1 MVPENGIFA
10 FAGRRSARLGREAG
24 PLAESADGRSG
35 HRPGRL
41 ADPFVLSAID
51 ASAATHPATVRMR
64 TFKRRDYDTVAPL
77 CGQIASLSA
86 GVPQMELLGGLMQ
99 MVEWKA
105 FAIKVVLA
113 CCAVVGLTALFVGTE
128 ARVPNGLALNNAE
141 NATDAGQQTPRVVVE
156 AR

>member
-1 MVPENGIFA
+1 
-10 FAGRRSARLGREAG
+10 
-24 PLAESADGRSG
+24 
-35 HRPGRL
+35 
-41 ADPFVLSAID
+41 
-51 ASAATHPATVRMR
+51 MR

>member
-10 FAGRRSARLGREAG
+10 FAGRRSARSGREAG
-24 PLAESADGRSG
+24 HWPNLPTADQAIG
-35 HRPGRL
+35 PGRL
-41 ADPFVLSAID
+41 ADPFVRSTLD

>member
-1 MVPENGIFA
+1 MVPESGIFA
-10 FAGRRSARLGREAG
+10 FAGRRSARSGREAG

-35 HRPGRL
+35 HRPSRL
-41 ADPFVLSAID
+41 ADLCVRSTID

-141 NATDAGQQTPRVVVE
+141 NATDAGRQTPRVVVE